1 MIKIQIQNKN
11 TKNNTHQYVFVE
23 GATNG
28 FADPIR
34 SSTGKRWEHMSKEVK
49 ITIDGLKDKN
59 AEVKGF
65 PDENSGADVVLEDL
79 CDVNNSLQ
87 QVMI

>member
-1 MIKIQIQNKN
+1 M
-11 TKNNTHQYVFVE
+11 FVD

-34 SSTGKRWEHMSKEVK
+34 SSTAKRWEKEVK
-49 ITIDGLKDKN
+49 KTTNG
-59 AEVKGF
+59 VKGSEKNVEVMGP
-65 PDENSGADVVLEDL
+65 PDENSGPDVVLEDL

>member
-1 MIKIQIQNKN
+1 M
-11 TKNNTHQYVFVE
+11 FVE

-34 SSTGKRWEHMSKEVK
+34 SSTGKRWEKEMKKTTDGVK
-49 ITIDGLKDKN
+49 GFDKN
-59 AEVKGF
+59 VEVKG
-65 PDENSGADVVLEDL
+65 PSDENSGPDVVLEDL